1 MAWWWLSLFIILL
14 LIEAFTINLVTIWFA
29 IGCVASLI
37 TSMFTDSI
45 LIQMIVFISV
55 SFVSLLITKP
65 IVRKLKS
72 FSVVPTNSDRVIG
85 KVGEVIKPISKN
97 QNGEIKF
104 YGNVWT
110 ASSDDKIDVGE
121 RAKVISIEGVKL
133 IVKKEED

>member
-110 ASSDDKIDVGE
+110 ASSDEKIDVGE